1 MCRQQEIPA
10 VKNNIHF
17 FVDASVY
24 FMYTVYIGYT
34 QPEANMKKLLLV
46 VLRVLILL
54 MTLYIEKGV

>member
-1 MCRQQEIPA
+1 M
-10 VKNNIHF
+10 KNNIHF